1 MIKSLQQTAKI
12 SWRAQIWPCLLD
24 NVKKIDKYAKNE
36 GGIIKRTENNREA
49 TISPFTCKN

>member
-1 MIKSLQQTAKI
+1 VIKGLQAAKI
-12 SWRAQIWPCLLD
+12 SCRAEIWPCLLD